1 MGIKQHNGNTKADR
15 LAELKI
21 RSPSIQLIKFGAIG
35 LNAIIFSP
43 LLIAADT
50 GSQYGTNITINDGD
64 RITGDTAD
72 PSGNL
77 YGVMTPAGNTP
88 GNINLG
94 NDVTVNVND
103 ASGYAKG
110 IIIQGKNS
118 SLTANRLTVDV
129 VGQTSAI
136 GINLIGDYTHADLGT
151 GSTIKSNDDGIII
164 GHSSTLT
171 ATQFTIENS
180 NGIGLTINDY
190 GTSVDLG
197 SGSKITT
204 DGSTGVYIGGLNG
217 NNANGAARFTA
228 TDLTIDVQGYSA
240 MGINVQKNSVVDL
253 GTNSTIKTNGDNAH
267 GLWSFGQVSANALT
281 VDVTGAAANGVEVR
295 GGTTTIGADSHISSA
310 QGGGL
315 VTSGSDAIINFT
327 GTAAQ
332 RNSIFSG
339 GSYGASAQ
347 TATAVVNMQNTD
359 ITVDRNGSLALGLWA
374 LSGGRITGDSLAIT
388 GAAGARGIYAM
399 TNSQIDLTSD
409 LVIDMSTPDQMA
421 IATLLPLIFNKSP
434 LLLTPL
440 PSPTTSA
447 RIIKVLLPLRF
458 STFNVAN
465 VPAVDPW
472 LAKSTVE
479 WLSAS
484 VSRLELLVTFQTLLF
499 IATSSFP
506 PLTLSL
512 REEPVQTDPGCISR
526 LISPPL
532 ERTLPLISIR
542 PEALMRLAA

>member
-197 SGSKITT
+197 SGSKIKT
-204 DGSTGVYIGGLNG
+204 DGSTG
-217 NNANGAARFTA
+217 
-228 TDLTIDVQGYSA
+228 
-240 MGINVQKNSVVDL
+240 
-253 GTNSTIKTNGDNAH
+253 
-267 GLWSFGQVSANALT
+267 
-281 VDVTGAAANGVEVR
+281 
-295 GGTTTIGADSHISSA
+295 
-310 QGGGL
+310 
-315 VTSGSDAIINFT
+315 
-327 GTAAQ
+327 
-332 RNSIFSG
+332 
-339 GSYGASAQ
+339 
-347 TATAVVNMQNTD
+347 
-359 ITVDRNGSLALGLWA
+359 
-374 LSGGRITGDSLAIT
+374 
-388 GAAGARGIYAM
+388 
-399 TNSQIDLTSD
+399 
-409 LVIDMSTPDQMA
+409 
-421 IATLLPLIFNKSP
+421 
-434 LLLTPL
+434 
-440 PSPTTSA
+440 
-447 RIIKVLLPLRF
+447 
-458 STFNVAN
+458 
-465 VPAVDPW
+465 
-472 LAKSTVE
+472 
-479 WLSAS
+479 
-484 VSRLELLVTFQTLLF
+484 
-499 IATSSFP
+499 
-506 PLTLSL
+506 
-512 REEPVQTDPGCISR
+512 
-526 LISPPL
+526 
-532 ERTLPLISIR
+532 
-542 PEALMRLAA
+542 

>member
-253 GTNSTIKTNGDNAH
+253 GTNSSIKTSGDNAH

-281 VDVTGAAANGVEVR
+281 VDVTGAAANGVEPLSVQIAIFLPR
-295 GGTTTIGADSHISSA
+295 RAVASSPVVQTRQSIFLA
-310 QGGGL
+310 R
-315 VTSGSDAIINFT
+315 
-327 GTAAQ
+327 Q
-332 RNSIFSG
+332 RNET
-339 GSYGASAQ
+339 AS
-347 TATAVVNMQNTD
+347 
-359 ITVDRNGSLALGLWA
+359 
-374 LSGGRITGDSLAIT
+374 
-388 GAAGARGIYAM
+388 
-399 TNSQIDLTSD
+399 
-409 LVIDMSTPDQMA
+409 
-421 IATLLPLIFNKSP
+421 F
-434 LLLTPL
+434 
-440 PSPTTSA
+440 
-447 RIIKVLLPLRF
+447 
-458 STFNVAN
+458 
-465 VPAVDPW
+465 PAVLMVPQPRRQR
-472 LAKSTVE
+472 LLSTCKIPI
-479 WLSAS
+479 L
-484 VSRLELLVTFQTLLF
+484 
-499 IATSSFP
+499 
-506 PLTLSL
+506 
-512 REEPVQTDPGCISR
+512 R
-526 LISPPL
+526 LIVMAVWRWVCGRS
-532 ERTLPLISIR
+532 
-542 PEALMRLAA
+542 AAVE

>member
-1 MGIKQHNGNTKADR
+1 
-15 LAELKI
+15 
-21 RSPSIQLIKFGAIG
+21 
-35 LNAIIFSP
+35 
-43 LLIAADT
+43 
-50 GSQYGTNITINDGD
+50 
-64 RITGDTAD
+64 
-72 PSGNL
+72 
-77 YGVMTPAGNTP
+77 MTPAGNTP

-197 SGSKITT
+197 SGSKIKT

-267 GLWSFGQVSANALT
+267 GLWSFGRVSANALT
-281 VDVTGAAANGVEVR
+281 VDVTGAVANGVEVR

-315 VTSGSDAIINFT
+315 VTSGSDATINFS

-332 RNSIFSG
+332 RNSIFSS

-347 TATAVVNMQNTD
+347 TATAVINMQNTD
-359 ITVDRNGSLALGLWA
+359 ITVDRNDSLALGLWA

-388 GAAGARGIYAM
+388 GAAGARGFM
-399 TNSQIDLTSD
+399 
-409 LVIDMSTPDQMA
+409 P
-421 IATLLPLIFNKSP
+421 
-434 LLLTPL
+434 
-440 PSPTTSA
+440 
-447 RIIKVLLPLRF
+447 
-458 STFNVAN
+458 
-465 VPAVDPW
+465 
-472 LAKSTVE
+472 
-479 WLSAS
+479 
-484 VSRLELLVTFQTLLF
+484 
-499 IATSSFP
+499 
-506 PLTLSL
+506 
-512 REEPVQTDPGCISR
+512 
-526 LISPPL
+526 
-532 ERTLPLISIR
+532 
-542 PEALMRLAA
+542 